1 MIENQ
6 IDPISRWILGR
17 LEAIETGRQITS
29 EVSSVA
35 MTVFNEFAPIRI
47 GEQNIWIPDDHE
59 HSSKI
64 VRKRNIAHKISRRMH
79 LAVRE

>member
-35 MTVFNEFAPIRI
+35 MTVFNEFAPI
-47 GEQNIWIPDDHE
+47 
-59 HSSKI
+59 
-64 VRKRNIAHKISRRMH
+64 
-79 LAVRE
+79 